1 MANVLNNEK
10 KQQILA
16 LGQLGWSLRRIQ
28 AATHVRRETIS
39 TYLKVAGVGVWP
51 PGGWG
56 RQTGSKPAIGV
67 ITDFGVELS
76 APRPEIQGV
85 IPGESAKPAIEVT
98 TGFGVELR
106 SPRSENPGR
115 NQSASA
121 CEPFQEAIDLG
132 LSRGRNA
139 MAIWQDLVS
148 EHGFSSSYQSVKRYI
163 HKRRGSQQP
172 QATAVILTAPG
183 EEAQVDYGTGPMVR
197 DPHSGKYRR
206 TR

>member
-67 ITDFGVELS
+67 TTDFGVELS

-85 IPGESAKPAIEVT
+85 IPGESAKPARGDHRVWR
-98 TGFGVELR
+98 GVEKPAIR
-106 SPRSENPGR
+106 KPWS
-115 NQSASA
+115 QS
-121 CEPFQEAIDLG
+121 I
-132 LSRGRNA
+132 
-139 MAIWQDLVS
+139 
-148 EHGFSSSYQSVKRYI
+148 
-163 HKRRGSQQP
+163 
-172 QATAVILTAPG
+172 G
-183 EEAQVDYGTGPMVR
+183 ED
-197 DPHSGKYRR
+197 
-206 TR
+206 

>member
-28 AATHVRRETIS
+28 QATRVRRETIS
-39 TYLKVAGVGVWP
+39 TYLKAAGVRVWP
-51 PGGWG
+51 PGGWS

-67 ITDFGVELS
+67 TTDCGAELS
-76 APRPEIQGV
+76 GAELSGPGSEIEGQ
-85 IPGESAKPAIEVT
+85 IPGESAKPAIGVT

-106 SPRSENPGR
+106 GPRSENPSY
-115 NQSASA
+115 NPSASA

-139 MAIWQDLVS
+139 MAIWQDLAS
-148 EHGFSSSYQSVKRYI
+148 
-163 HKRRGSQQP
+163 
-172 QATAVILTAPG
+172 
-183 EEAQVDYGTGPMVR
+183 DYGCAVLKIAIR
-197 DPHSGKYRR
+197 FQSSCNFSNSSCVLSL
-206 TR
+206 